1 MALAWLDHVNIRTA
15 NLEAMTRFYAEVLG
29 LALGPRPPFS
39 FDGAWLY
46 CGDKAVV
53 HLVLKPGLSTADA
66 SIDHFA
72 FRATGLSEFVSRLK
86 ANDVPY
92 RITVVPQ
99 LELRQ
104 LRISDPDGNRIEI
117 AFPPEEAVDPA
128 ELA

>member
-15 NLEAMTRFYAEVLG
+15 NLAAMTHFYAEVLG
-29 LALGPRPPFS
+29 LAPGPRPPFS

-46 CGDKAVV
+46 CRDKAVV
-53 HLVLKPGLSTADA
+53 HLVLTSKVAGADA

-72 FRATGLSEFVSRLK
+72 FRATGLAEFVSRLK
-86 ANDVPY
+86 AHNVPY
-92 RITVVPQ
+92 RISIVPQ

-104 LRISDPDGNRIEI
+104 VRIADPDGNRIEV

-128 ELA
+128 ALL